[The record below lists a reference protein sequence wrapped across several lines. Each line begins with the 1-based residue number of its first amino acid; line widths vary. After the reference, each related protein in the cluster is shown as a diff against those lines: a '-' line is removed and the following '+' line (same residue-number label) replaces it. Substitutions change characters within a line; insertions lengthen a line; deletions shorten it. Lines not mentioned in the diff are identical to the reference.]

1 MSSRSDDWV
10 CGDCRSLNRAKS
22 KRCYRC
28 GVLRVAGEMTD
39 ADAAMTTSAPR
50 EERTVQVTADRM
62 GMRYRPTWPLAI
74 IVVALIAVVTWL
86 QFEGGRSRTS
96 SSGRRASSSTT
107 RRRSTSSSGS
117 RVGTSGSAGRRR
129 PGLVVLDRPRR
140 WRTSRRLTTK
150 WPPNS
155 PLSAFFAPYIPII
168 GLWRPYTVIRDVLT
182 LLTDRRVWPQVVAL
196 AWWIWLRRLVLRAG
210 SSCRCR
216 GAVAYRTDFGD
227 VVTTG
232 WVRCALLVMS
242 AVLAIGVVLI
252 IERWQWTCARRR
264 ETAVVAA
271 EASRADL
278 IAAGQ

>member
-39 ADAAMTTSAPR
+39 AAAAMTTSAPR
-50 EERTVQVTADRM
+50 EARTVQVTADRM

-86 QFEGGRSRTS
+86 QFAGMQVANELVGP
-96 SSGRRASSSTT
+96 SGQFIDDKATFDRFIGFTGWHLGLLAVAALAWSCWIALVVANVPSLTT
-107 RRRSTSSSGS
+107 R
-117 RVGTSGSAGRRR
+117 
-129 PGLVVLDRPRR
+129 
-140 WRTSRRLTTK
+140 

-168 GLWRPYTVIRDVLT
+168 GLWRPYTVVRGVLT
-182 LLTDRRVWPQVVAL
+182 LLTDRRARPQVVAL
-196 AWWIWLRRLVLRAG
+196 AWWISFLASYYVPFFLSLSW
-210 SSCRCR
+210 SSRI
-216 GAVAYRTDFGD
+216 RTDFG
-227 VVTTG
+227 VAVSIG
-232 WVRCALLVMS
+232 WVRCGLLVLS

-252 IERWQWTCARRR
+252 TERWQWTCARRR
-264 ETAVVAA
+264 GTAVVAA
-271 EASRADL
+271 EATAP
-278 IAAGQ
+278 I